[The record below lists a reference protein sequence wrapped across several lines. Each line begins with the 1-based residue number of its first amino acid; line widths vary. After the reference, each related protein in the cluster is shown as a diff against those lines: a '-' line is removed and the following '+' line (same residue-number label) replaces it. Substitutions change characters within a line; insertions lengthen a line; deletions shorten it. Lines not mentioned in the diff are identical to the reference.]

1 MPRVPI
7 AKLDRIERADE
18 NGGVEEST
26 DGPPF

>member
-1 MPRVPI
+1 MVQF

-18 NGGVEEST
+18 TDGGEEST